1 MNRSSPVTTPEG
13 TRSDREDVDDDNDND
28 DDDAE
33 DAEDAIAIVITKLKM
48 K

>member
-13 TRSDREDVDDDNDND
+13 TRSDREDVDDDND